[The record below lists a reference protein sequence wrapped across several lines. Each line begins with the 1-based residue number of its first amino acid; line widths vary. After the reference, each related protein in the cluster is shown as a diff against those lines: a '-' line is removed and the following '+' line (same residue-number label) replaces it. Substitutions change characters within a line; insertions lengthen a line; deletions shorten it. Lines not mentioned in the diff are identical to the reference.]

1 MVKKEDQQSSLTV
14 AKRGKTR
21 SQLSSHRGQPGADY
35 HYKGEAKNNGH
46 HTFGCH
52 QTLIKDSPRLLVRR
66 GVQISPCVSP
76 LSPPKRKTED
86 FFIAFKNIDFFLLI
100 FLHHLFLLFV
110 FRCVVH
116 L

>member
-21 SQLSSHRGQPGADY
+21 SLLSPHRGQPGADY

-52 QTLIKDSPRLLVRR
+52 QTLIKGSPRLLVRR

-76 LSPPKRKTED
+76 PLTPKTE
-86 FFIAFKNIDFFLLI
+86 NRGFLYC
-100 FLHHLFLLFV
+100 FQKH
-110 FRCVVH
+110 
-116 L
+116 